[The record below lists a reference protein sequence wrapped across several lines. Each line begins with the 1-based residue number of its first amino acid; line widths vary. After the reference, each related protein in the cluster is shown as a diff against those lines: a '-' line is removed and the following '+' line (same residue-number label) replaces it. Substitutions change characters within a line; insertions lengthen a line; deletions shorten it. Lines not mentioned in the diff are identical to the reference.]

1 LAKFDQFVLKAVEEW
16 EQAKVAGSPASLEL
30 MRQNEELRQE
40 IARLNFEV
48 GASSY

>member
-16 EQAKVAGSPASLEL
+16 EQAKVAGSPVSLEL
-30 MRQNEELRQE
+30 MRQNEALRQE